1 MKTQE
6 KGGSISTLLL
16 SVIDVGDTQ
25 PPLAFNP
32 TILLTS
38 QSPLGSTQ
46 TTGLLLCDSDL
57 LFRRIKLSNQPT
69 IGVFKAGPLI
79 VVLEPTKLYIST
91 SYGNIFNQINITL
104 TNSNSLT
111 VNGEQIIV
119 SDSGNLIRIDI
130 NTLSIDQTIFAGNDF
145 NFISHVNGR
154 LFLAAKDS
162 DVITYS
168 DDWGENITTVS
179 LTGSVSGAIRNV
191 RPSKYN
197 FTRSYAWN
205 GSAHFS
211 VNSNQAS
218 VSYTQY
224 TNFPSTSSDFVD
236 FLELSN
242 GDLLAVVGS
251 NGIYKNTNPT
261 SASSTWTLVQST
273 TGLMVQICELSDRII
288 VNGDDGIYTNL
299 DKTGSNWTFTQIT
312 EISATY
318 GSLTCD
324 DATYLTDENT
334 GDLLYDEETLEFI
347 TE

>member
-57 LFRRIKLSNQPT
+57 FFRRIKLSNQPT
-69 IGVFKAGPLI
+69 IGVFKA
-79 VVLEPTKLYIST
+79 
-91 SYGNIFNQINITL
+91 NIFNQINITL
-104 TNSNSLT
+104 TNAKSLT

-119 SDSGNLIRIDI
+119 SDSGNLIGIDI

-145 NFISHVNGR
+145 NFMSHVNGR

-162 DVITYS
+162 DV
-168 DDWGENITTVS
+168 TTVS
-179 LTGSVSGAIRNV
+179 LTGDVSGAIRNV
-191 RPSKYN
+191 RTSKYN

-236 FLELSN
+236 FLELFN
-242 GDLLAVVGS
+242 GDLLAVVGN

-288 VNGDDGIYTNL
+288 VNGDDGIYTN
-299 DKTGSNWTFTQIT
+299 GSNWTFTQIT

>member
-1 MKTQE
+1 MKTVE
-6 KGGSISTLLL
+6 KGGHFATLLL
-16 SVIDVGDTQ
+16 SVIDVGFSQ
-25 PPLAFNP
+25 PPLLTNA

-69 IGVFKAGPLI
+69 IGVFKAGPLV
-79 VVLEPTKLYIST
+79 VVLEPTKLYLST
-91 SYGNIFNQINITL
+91 SYGNIFNQINISL
-104 TNSNSLT
+104 TNASSLT

-119 SDSGNLIRIDI
+119 GDSGNLIRIDI
-130 NTLSIDQTIFAGNDF
+130 NTLSIEQTISANEDF
-145 NFISHVNGR
+145 NFMRHVNGR
-154 LFLAAKDS
+154 LFFSSKNS
-162 DVITYS
+162 DVIEYS
-168 DDWGENITTVS
+168 DDWGESISAAS
-179 LTGSVSGAIRNV
+179 LTGDVSGAIRNV

-218 VSYTQY
+218 VTYTKY
-224 TNFPSTSSDFVD
+224 TNFPLTSSDFVD

-242 GDLLAVVGS
+242 GDLLAVVGN

-288 VNGDDGIYTNL
+288 VNGDGGIYTNL
-299 DKTGSNWTFTQIT
+299 DKTGNNWTFTQIT

-334 GDLLYDEETLEFI
+334 GDLLYDEQTLEFI